1 MAACVFPVALFL
13 LTWKKSSMC
22 TNISKR
28 LNQAWSAAFFFLSL
42 FLSLFVRTRNLSC
55 RKKIFLHIFVPVREE
70 NKPHPVIPR
79 GQQAEGILSSF
90 VLQKNR
96 YPSYRLKIR
105 SNWPVSWAINMN
117 LLHIISHCATFISED
132 LGKSKD
138 IWF

>member
-1 MAACVFPVALFL
+1 M
-13 LTWKKSSMC
+13 
-22 TNISKR
+22 R
-28 LNQAWSAAFFFLSL
+28 LPCGFIFVNLEKIQSVHQYKQTIKPGLICCFFFSSL